1 MKQTIDRRGF
11 VKRIGLGA
19 AALAIPN
26 CLRAADA
33 PAGDKPNIVFILA
46 DDLGWSDVGCYGHP
60 FHETPNIDRLAAGG
74 MRFTDAY
81 AACSVCSPT
90 RASIMTGK
98 YPATLG
104 LTDWI
109 PGLRNSARFKLLM
122 PDFIKRLPLEE
133 ITIAEMLKAAGYVTG
148 AVGKWHLGPKGFW
161 PENQGFDVNIGGN
174 HTGTPAGGY
183 FLPNRMT
190 LKNMKKGDYLT
201 DRLSIEGAKFIEANK
216 DRPFFLYQSYHSV
229 HTPIQAKKAYVE
241 KYKGKK
247 SPDGGRYHPTYAGM
261 IQSLDEGVGRIL
273 DQLDKLKLTRNTLVF
288 FMSDNGGLNSVTA
301 VLPLRAGKGHIYE
314 GGIREPMIVRYP
326 KAIKAGATCAEP
338 VSSVDFLPTIM
349 DIAGVKLS
357 HKIDGLSFASLLKGQ
372 KKTLGRKAIYWH
384 HPHYSPQGGRPASA
398 IRCGAYKLIKL
409 YEGDKIELYNLKDD
423 ISEKTDLVE
432 KEPKRTAEMKK
443 MLDAWLKEV
452 KAKFPKPNP
461 NYKQRTGKKKR
472 AAKEQPATKVKKGSE
487 DGDFDVLTSAGVDK
501 SELGYAVRTGDMGVA
516 LKKLDKPLGAQAVFK
531 VKLKSLM
538 KGSSLGIYRNG
549 FLAFGDGVDDASLI
563 KCGLYLGGQ
572 RKYVI
577 AEGALGARQVIK
589 PMTGDPLGE
598 FSLTVTADLK
608 RQTVTMICGEQKLTL
623 KLSGKLK
630 SVTHAGYSGMRTT
643 TAFSK
648 LNITGK

>member
-1 MKQTIDRRGF
+1 MNGIIDRRGF

-26 CLRAADA
+26 CLRAAEA
-33 PAGDKPNIVFILA
+33 QKGDKPNIVFILA
-46 DDLGWSDVGCYGHP
+46 DDLGWSDVGCYGHT

-109 PGLRNSARFKLLM
+109 PGIRNGTRYKLLM

-133 ITIAEMLKAAGYVTG
+133 ITIAEMLKSAGYVTG

-190 LKNMKKGDYLT
+190 LKDMKKGDYLT

-216 DRPFFLYQSYHSV
+216 NRPFFLYQSYHSV
-229 HTPIQAKKAYVE
+229 HTPIQAKKEYVE

-247 SPDGGRYHPTYAGM
+247 SPDGNRYHATYAGM

-273 DQLDKLKLTRNTLVF
+273 DKLDELKLTRNTLVF
-288 FMSDNGGLNSVTA
+288 FMSDNGGLNSVTK

-326 KAIKAGATCAEP
+326 KAIKAGSTCAEP

-349 DIAGVKLS
+349 DIAGVNIKNS
-357 HKIDGLSFASLLKGQ
+357 HKIDGLSFASLLRGE

-398 IRCGAYKLIKL
+398 IRCGDYKLIKL
-409 YEGDKIELYNLKDD
+409 YEGDKIELYNLADD
-423 ISEKTDLVE
+423 ISEKTDLSE

-443 MLDAWLKEV
+443 LLDAWLREV

-461 NYKQRTGKKKR
+461 NYKQRTGKKKTR
-472 AAKEQPATKVKKGSE
+472 
-487 DGDFDVLTSAGVDK
+487 
-501 SELGYAVRTGDMGVA
+501 
-516 LKKLDKPLGAQAVFK
+516 
-531 VKLKSLM
+531 
-538 KGSSLGIYRNG
+538 
-549 FLAFGDGVDDASLI
+549 
-563 KCGLYLGGQ
+563 
-572 RKYVI
+572 
-577 AEGALGARQVIK
+577 
-589 PMTGDPLGE
+589 
-598 FSLTVTADLK
+598 
-608 RQTVTMICGEQKLTL
+608 
-623 KLSGKLK
+623 
-630 SVTHAGYSGMRTT
+630 
-643 TAFSK
+643 
-648 LNITGK
+648 